1 MTNMVL
7 IDANAI
13 IRIIINDNKEMAR
26 KVTGFISENQVLAR
40 NEVLAEIVYVLQKV
54 YKIDKIRICN
64 FLFDLIENDIIKVE
78 NKDIIKFALDIFGNR
93 SLDFVDCLLY
103 SYHSVNGN
111 EVFTF
116 DKTLR
121 KLVSG

>member
-1 MTNMVL
+1 MVL

>member
-1 MTNMVL
+1 MVL

-13 IRIIINDNKEMAR
+13 IRIIVNDNKEMTREA
-26 KVTGFISENQVLAR
+26 TEFISENQALAR
-40 NEVLAEIVYVLQKV
+40 NEILAEVVYVLQKV
-54 YKIDKIRICN
+54 YKIDKTAICN
-64 FLFDLIENDIIKVE
+64 FLSSLIDNDIIKTE
-78 NKDIIKFALDIFGNR
+78 SKDVIKFALDIFGSR

-103 SYHSVNGN
+103 AYHSVNGN

-116 DKTLR
+116 DKALR